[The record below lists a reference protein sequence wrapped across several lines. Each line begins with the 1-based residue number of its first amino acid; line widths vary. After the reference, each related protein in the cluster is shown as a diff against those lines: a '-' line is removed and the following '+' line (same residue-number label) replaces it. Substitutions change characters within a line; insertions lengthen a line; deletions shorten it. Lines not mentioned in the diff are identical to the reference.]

1 MRTIQLLDD
10 LTINQIAAGE
20 VVEGPL
26 SVVKELVENSI
37 DAKSTRIVVEIENG
51 GKSLIKIT
59 DNGKGIDYDDIDIAF
74 ERHATS
80 KIRSAND
87 LKSVMTMGFRGE
99 ALASVASVAEVE
111 LITKTADSEIG
122 YSYII
127 KGGKTTQEIQE
138 VNATQ
143 GTTIIVK
150 DLFYN
155 VPVRAKFLKSDNSEF
170 QKIKKTFI
178 RLALSNL
185 NISFK
190 LIHNGKVIINTT
202 GDNNIQSACYS
213 IFGKEIAQNLIE
225 VHEKANDISIDGVI
239 GNTQVEVG
247 NRKSEIFYVNNR
259 SVENEILFNAAEQAY
274 RNSLK
279 IGKFPFL
286 IINISIDPEIVDT
299 NIHPTKK
306 EIKFQ
311 NEKEVFDSVYQAIK
325 VSILKEDFLGM
336 DSTRNSSQIAEK
348 YTQQQLSHLPYTEKK
363 YVSKESIKHN
373 DSDISSN
380 VNQKYLSGRDSSN
393 MLFSH
398 KGERLNYKLVGVVF
412 KTFIIIEL
420 EDEGKEEEKEE
431 ARGKEKEKEKGK
443 ELYLIDQHASH
454 ERILFEQ
461 VKESYN
467 QNKTPDVQM
476 LLVPII
482 IDLTQSEFETV
493 MDNEEVFKK
502 VGFVFEPFGDNSI
515 KIEGVP
521 TITYNIDVKTLFH
534 DTLIELDSYNINS
547 KQEVEN
553 RFVATIACKAAVKA
567 GMVLSEKEIDEM
579 IQKLWKLPNPYT
591 CPHGRPTTIKLSR

>member
-225 VHEKANDISIDGVI
+225 VHERVNDISIDGVI

-259 SVENEILFNAAEQAY
+259 SVENEILFNAAEQAF

-286 IINISIDPEIVDT
+286 IINILIDPESVDT

-336 DSTRNSSQIAEK
+336 DSTRNSSQIAEE

-431 ARGKEKEKEKGK
+431 VRGKEKEKEK

-591 CPHGRPTTIKLSR
+591 CPHGRPTTIKLSL

>member
-87 LKSVMTMGFRGE
+87 LKSVRTMGFRGE

-225 VHEKANDISIDGVI
+225 VHERVNDISIDGVI

-286 IINISIDPEIVDT
+286 IINISIDPESVDT

-336 DSTRNSSQIAEK
+336 DSTRNSSQIAEE

-431 ARGKEKEKEKGK
+431 ARGKEKGKEK

-591 CPHGRPTTIKLSR
+591 CPHGRPTTIKLSL

>member
-225 VHEKANDISIDGVI
+225 VHERVNDISIDGVI

-286 IINISIDPEIVDT
+286 IINISIDPESVDT

-336 DSTRNSSQIAEK
+336 DSTRNSSQIAEE

-431 ARGKEKEKEKGK
+431 ARGKEKGKEK

-591 CPHGRPTTIKLSR
+591 CPHGRPTTIKLSL